1 MKKFSIGKKASGVI
15 ALATALL
22 VGVSPMTAF
31 AQTITETEVVAI
43 EDSVSDNSVEVE
55 IPEDAELPYSYTVNE
70 DGSVAFYFNGEEYV
84 YGVEEV
90 PTGTVMSGVSRLNVR
105 TGAGM
110 DYEVIDQLR
119 PGEEVSVIGTEG
131 NWYQIIVP
139 EKSGYV
145 HKNYLDVVETA
156 TNETDAALLKMFMM
170 MFMDSMNETAD
181 VNCALTPD
189 GNLTLV
195 DDYGSVDKSGKQ
207 FITVT
212 TKAGNYFYI
221 IIDRDDEGNETVH
234 FLNLVDEA
242 DLLSLMDEEE
252 AQQYIDST
260 TEPEVKEQEAMPIPT
275 PEIIPEP
282 TEPLTDEEPADEP
295 AESNKTGLL
304 LLVVLIVL
312 GGAGGLFFLKKNKS
326 KDTQNMGPDP
336 DLDYNEDEEDY
347 LAGLDE
353 EDDIIEEISDEE
365 E

>member
-31 AQTITETEVVAI
+31 AQTNMDVEVATI
-43 EDSVSDNSVEVE
+43 EDSVSDNSVDAS
-55 IPEDAELPYSYTVNE
+55 EDAELPYRYTVKE

-84 YGVEEV
+84 YGVEED
-90 PTGTVMSGVSRLNVR
+90 PTGTVASGVSRLNVR

-139 EKSGYV
+139 KRTGYV
-145 HKNYLDVVETA
+145 HKDYLDVVETA
-156 TNETDAALLKMFMM
+156 INETDAALLKMFMM
-170 MFMDSMNETAD
+170 MFMDSMNDTED

-195 DDYGSVDKSGKQ
+195 DDYGSADRSGKQ
-207 FITVT
+207 FITAT

-252 AQQYIDST
+252 AQQYIDFT
-260 TEPEVKEQEAMPIPT
+260 TEPEVTPTPT
-275 PEIIPEP
+275 PEITPEP
-282 TEPLTDEEPADEP
+282 TESPTDEAPAEEPT
-295 AESNKTGLL
+295 ESNKTSLL
-304 LLVVLIVL
+304 LLVMLVVL
-312 GGAGGLFFLKKNKS
+312 GGAGGFFFLKKNKAKS
-326 KDTQNMGPDP
+326 TQNVGPDP
-336 DLDYNEDEEDY
+336 DFDYNEEEDDY
-347 LAGLDE
+347 LAGLE
-353 EDDIIEEISDEE
+353 EDDDIASEFDEE
-365 E
+365 S